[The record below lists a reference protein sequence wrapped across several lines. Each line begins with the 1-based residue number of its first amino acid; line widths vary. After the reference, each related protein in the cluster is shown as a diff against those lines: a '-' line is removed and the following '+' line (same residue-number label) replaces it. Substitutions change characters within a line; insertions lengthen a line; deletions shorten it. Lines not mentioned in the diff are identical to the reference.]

1 MARINIEDSL
11 FKDGRFTNLCIKLG
25 SRRLAIGAIVEA
37 WILAQSHVSPENP
50 SGILPAAEW
59 QLHEIAPEI
68 LQCKLAKELENGMIE
83 ISGGKE
89 SFSWLVQK
97 QEAAKKGGDAKALKA
112 KNTMPIGS
120 RVAAERLPGEAE
132 ICPPTLIPPLSL
144 TPILSSSSSSQV
156 AKVKPNPEDSEQN
169 KLIKQEYINAY
180 RSRYGVD
187 PSTSGAAFNSQVS
200 NLRKKLGVEESIK
213 VVRFYL
219 THNKS
224 FYLSNTHS
232 FKYCLSDAET
242 LRTQMLRGQAITQ
255 ADVRN
260 FEQQNHHLSQI
271 ERIKK
276 GSV

>member
-1 MARINIEDSL
+1 MKWFKHYSDMHEGETINEL
-11 FKDGRFTNLCIKLG
+11 FDQLGHKGLAFFLLQEICCEKLQKNKGEILTKDACLFRFPVRNVRQKLRLSATNLEVLLRICATKGQLSWKLEG
-25 SRRLAIGAIVEA
+25 K
-37 WILAQSHVSPENP
+37 
-50 SGILPAAEW
+50 
-59 QLHEIAPEI
+59 I
-68 LQCKLAKELENGMIE
+68 LQIEMPILLDLLDSDTKKARQTRAEAATQAGLDKEIDKDKEEEIEKEL
-83 ISGGKE
+83 K
-89 SFSWLVQK
+89 
-97 QEAAKKGGDAKALKA
+97 
-112 KNTMPIGS
+112 
-120 RVAAERLPGEAE
+120 LPS
-132 ICPPTLIPPLSL
+132 I
-144 TPILSSSSSSQV
+144 
-156 AKVKPNPEDSEQN
+156 VKSKPSPQDSEQN

-180 RSRYGVD
+180 RLRYGVD